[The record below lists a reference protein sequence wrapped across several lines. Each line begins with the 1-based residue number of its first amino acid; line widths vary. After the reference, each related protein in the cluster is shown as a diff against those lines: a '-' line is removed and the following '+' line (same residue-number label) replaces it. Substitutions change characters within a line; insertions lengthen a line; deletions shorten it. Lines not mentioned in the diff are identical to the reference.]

1 MKLEVEYKRYE
12 EKPEMIDRIIEGLK
26 KIEKSLEFFW
36 LNYDTINFKLENGNV
51 EIKVE
56 KYFVQEIGNDK
67 IEVFIKNNTY
77 VFEENS
83 EIVRSYWKQEFYVAK
98 NYKNVEDFK
107 EYLSESYFWRDKLDN
122 IFRNNNYFYETFN
135 EIFFPELDL
144 KKE

>member
-1 MKLEVEYKRYE
+1 MKLEVEYKKYE
-12 EKPEMIDRIIEGLK
+12 EKPKMIDRIIESLK
-26 KIEKSLEFFW
+26 KIEKSLEHFW

-67 IEVFIKNNTY
+67 IEVFIENNTY

-135 EIFFPELDL
+135 EIFYPELDL
-144 KKE
+144 RKE

>member
-1 MKLEVEYKRYE
+1 MKLEVKYEKYE
-12 EKPEMIDRIIEGLK
+12 EKPKAIDRIIESLK
-26 KIEKSLEFFW
+26 KIEKSLEHFW
-36 LNYDTINFKLENGNV
+36 LSYDTINFKLENGNV

-56 KYFVQEIGNDK
+56 EYFVQEIGNDK
-67 IEVFIKNNTY
+67 IEVFINSNTY

-83 EIVRSYWKQEFYVAK
+83 GMLKSYWKQEFYVAK
-98 NYKNVEDFK
+98 NYENAEDFK